1 MSALGINP
9 NFFYLHYRLYML
21 QNRSIGFEKCQSH
34 AGRGQYKTS
43 LHALPRMN
51 ALHTQYL
58 NFAAFIGDSEDRK
71 NLDLSREWTDLDRPY
86 SQSVVVQ
93 H

>member
-1 MSALGINP
+1 
-9 NFFYLHYRLYML
+9 ML

-34 AGRGQYKTS
+34 AGRSQYKTS
-43 LHALPRMN
+43 LLALSGMN
-51 ALHTQYL
+51 TLHTQYL

-93 H
+93 NEYKYKPGWNYKFEIG